1 MPVECKHLWVIVK
14 STGGK
19 NNGHN
24 LLRFS
29 MVVDGIKESRTR
41 MGSTDTLLLFLK
53 GSVWGWSETAD
64 LKKLKMVECN
74 NHKWTHT
81 IASWTCCLFV
91 CMCSCIYYKLQ
102 YVLLYIHTS
111 ISLNNKI
118 INESKISCINYK
130 EIYKRNWIGIDIFW
144 IGIEIDK
151 FDVELEL
158 TKWNWVE
165 LELELTKWN
174 WPHVW
179 KEPLYHKAH
188 QFNLYLYTHIVKLTS
203 LTCTCTHIL

>member
-1 MPVECKHLWVIVK
+1 
-14 STGGK
+14 
-19 NNGHN
+19 
-24 LLRFS
+24 
-29 MVVDGIKESRTR
+29 
-41 MGSTDTLLLFLK
+41 
-53 GSVWGWSETAD
+53 
-64 LKKLKMVECN
+64 MVECN

-130 EIYKRNWIGIDIFW
+130 EIYKRNWIGIDLFW
-144 IGIEIDK
+144 IGIGIGIDK
-151 FDVELEL
+151 FDVELELEL

-165 LELELTKWN
+165 LELELELTKWN

-179 KEPLYHKAH
+179 WKSNFFQRIDNDPIGVLYEFQIDISTNSREIKYQNMGIGLLHVKRHTRH
-188 QFNLYLYTHIVKLTS
+188 QIWHTDREYE
-203 LTCTCTHIL
+203 